1 VTRPPAPRQT
11 RRPRPQ
17 ASAPLRAAKQG
28 HQGKP
33 ATSVRRTDAEQE
45 EAAGA
50 VEPYR
55 DAVLYDWEYRRRRDD
70 VAFYRML
77 AAERG
82 GPVLDLGCG
91 TGRLLIP
98 LAADGFDVVGIDLS
112 ASMLRRAHDR
122 RGRAEARRERDAE
135 RAGPA
140 HRRAGSPP
148 RPGPALGTT
157 LLLRADL
164 RALPVRGTFPL
175 VVMAFHTIQHLVADD
190 DLLGVLRTIRQL
202 LGSDG
207 WFAFDVFAPRA
218 TWLARPAGQRF
229 GATIFRH
236 PTTKQRLEYSFT
248 HRLDR
253 KRRALH
259 ITFRYRAM
267 PEEGARGGSAARG
280 ARRHTTVRL
289 CHRQLTPGEVEALLA
304 RAGLKLIGRWG
315 GFHDEPLGDGS
326 GSEQHVYLARPAR

>member
-1 VTRPPAPRQT
+1 MTRPRAPSQT
-11 RRPRPQ
+11 RRPRPKG
-17 ASAPLRAAKQG
+17 SARERAGANDNR
-28 HQGKP
+28 
-33 ATSVRRTDAEQE
+33 ATRVRRTRAQQE

-98 LAADGFDVVGIDLS
+98 LAADGTDVVGVDLS
-112 ASMLRRAHDR
+112 ASMLRRARDR
-122 RGRAEARRERDAE
+122 RRRAEARRGATA
-135 RAGPA
+135 RAHPA
-140 HRRAGSPP
+140 GRAPSP
-148 RPGPALGTT
+148 RHPASSAPSLPPVGAT
-157 LLLRADL
+157 LLLQGDL
-164 RALPVRGTFPL
+164 RALPVRGAFPL
-175 VVMAFHTIQHLVADD
+175 VIMAFHTIQHFVADD
-190 DLLGVLRTIRQL
+190 DLLRVLRTIRDL

-207 WFAFDVFAPRA
+207 WFAFDVFAPHSA
-218 TWLARPAGQRF
+218 WLARPSGQRF
-229 GATIFRH
+229 GATVFRH
-236 PTTKQRLEYSFT
+236 PATKQRLEYSFT

-259 ITFRYRAM
+259 ITFRYRPM
-267 PEEGARGGSAARG
+267 PAGGSGGSGGNARSE
-280 ARRHTTVRL
+280 TTVRL
-289 CHRQLTPGEVEALLA
+289 CHRQLAPREVESLLA

-315 GFHDEPLGDGS
+315 GFHDEPLDDGS
-326 GSEQHVYLARPAR
+326 ASEQHVYLARPAR

>member
-1 VTRPPAPRQT
+1 VRAGAKGDRATRVRPTPAER
-11 RRPRPQ
+11 
-17 ASAPLRAAKQG
+17 
-28 HQGKP
+28 
-33 ATSVRRTDAEQE
+33 E

-91 TGRLLIP
+91 TGRLLLP
-98 LAADGFDVVGIDLS
+98 LAADGIDVVGVDLS
-112 ASMLRRAHDR
+112 ASMLRQARDR
-122 RGRAEARRERDAE
+122 RRRAEARR
-135 RAGPA
+135 GPA
-140 HRRAGSPP
+140 RARSAGRAPSPP
-148 RPGPALGTT
+148 PPARSTPSLPPLGVT
-157 LLLRADL
+157 LLLQGDL

-175 VVMAFHTIQHLVADD
+175 VIMAFHTIQHLVADD
-190 DLLGVLRTIRQL
+190 ELLGVLRSIRAL

-207 WFAFDVFAPRA
+207 WFAFDVFAPRP
-218 TWLARPAGQRF
+218 TWLARPSGQRF

-236 PTTKQRLEYSFT
+236 PATKQRLEYSFT

-259 ITFRYRAM
+259 ITFRYRAL
-267 PEEGARGGSAARG
+267 PARGGGGGGGGARGE
-280 ARRHTTVRL
+280 TTVRL
-289 CHRQLTPGEVEALLA
+289 CHRQLAPGEVESLLG

>member
-11 RRPRPQ
+11 RRPRR
-17 ASAPLRAAKQG
+17 ASSLVRAGKQG
-28 HQGKP
+28 ER
-33 ATSVRRTDAEQE
+33 ATSVRRTDTEQE

-98 LAADGFDVVGIDLS
+98 LAADGFDVVGVDLS
-112 ASMLRRAHDR
+112 ASMLRRANDR
-122 RGRAEARRERDAE
+122 RRRAESRRSRDAA
-135 RAGPA
+135 RALTADPRGV
-140 HRRAGSPP
+140 RPP
-148 RPGPALGTT
+148 RPGPALGMT

-164 RALPVRGTFPL
+164 RALPVRGSFPL

-190 DLLGVLRTIRQL
+190 ELLGVLRAIRQL

-218 TWLARPAGQRF
+218 TWLARPSGQRF

-259 ITFRYRAM
+259 ITFRYRAL
-267 PEEGARGGSAARG
+267 PAEGARGGSAARG
-280 ARRHTTVRL
+280 GRARRDTTVRL
-289 CHRQLTPGEVEALLA
+289 CHRQLSPGEVEALLA